1 MSYQSQIPTHSPKL
15 NLIELGRLHK
25 LKNRKSNINLVE
37 ENLLYYSG
45 DHWNFWIGPRTDESD
60 LHYTEVMNAISLV
73 FQSNNKIKECCDRNR
88 NALVGKRPNWYVSDF
103 LGNRATD
110 DTASIAEKLLMR
122 WIDKQYRMAIS
133 SESGL
138 TNAIAEATK
147 NMLVTGVGYL
157 RLWSP
162 RRFRNSPDLIT
173 RVALHSP
180 HPDSVVINRDSDE
193 FTSSIE
199 YHYTRD
205 NHSRVEVQTIDELTN
220 YTIFVTLDETGK
232 EIESETIALDLGGR
246 FSIFEMKS
254 PSLITDSIKRAQ
266 NAINF
271 TMTMMVRSAE
281 LAGFR
286 ERLILGAQPPGVW
299 DEDKKFIPDAEFRV
313 GAGQTAFLQ
322 GLPMMDELGG
332 LKGYTNPS
340 VFSSEPISPATFIDT
355 INAFVS
361 AIYYQ
366 FSQSHLLGSDLQLS
380 GVSREQ
386 ARQDFQTK
394 LGEHSD
400 IVAAAISGAYGS
412 ALMMLVQEDIGTYKN
427 LDVVVTLKLNATSPL
442 PEERDRLLKFQQA
455 GLLSKATAMNLSGY
469 VEDTDSEISLLNDEK
484 ANDNAVNDLT
494 SLVTSGIVDQPT
506 AEATLRSRRILAEN
520 TTSVDRGAEV
530 LNGN

>member
-1 MSYQSQIPTHSPKL
+1 MAKL
-15 NLIELGRLHK
+15 RRHD
-25 LKNRKSNINLVE
+25 INLVE
-37 ENLLYYSG
+37 ENLGYYSG
-45 DHWNFWIGPRTDESD
+45 ENHFSKWIGPKLNESD
-60 LHYTEVMNAISLV
+60 SHYDEVMSAIALV
-73 FQSNNKIKECCDRNR
+73 FQSNNKIAECVNRHR
-88 NALVGKRPNWYVSDF
+88 NAIVGLKPNWYISDF
-103 LGNRATD
+103 LGDRIED
-110 DTASIAEKLLMR
+110 DTASIAEKLLQR
-122 WIDKQYRMAIS
+122 WIDKQFRMAIS
-133 SESGL
+133 GESGL

-162 RRFRNSPDLIT
+162 RRYRNSPDLIT

-180 HPDSVVINRDSDE
+180 HPDSVVVNRDSDE
-193 FTSSIE
+193 FTESIE

-205 NHSRVEVQTIDELTN
+205 DLKRVEVQTIDELTN
-220 YTIFVTLDETGK
+220 YTIFTTLDESGK
-232 EIESETIALDLGGR
+232 EIEEETIALDLGGR
-246 FSIFEMKS
+246 FSIFEMRS
-254 PSLITDSIKRAQ
+254 PCLITDSIKRAQ

-281 LAGFR
+281 LGGFR

-322 GLPMMDELGG
+322 GLPMMDELGS

-412 ALMMLVQEDIGTYKN
+412 ALMMLVQEDIATYKN

-469 VEDTDSEISLLNDEK
+469 VDDTDSEISLIENEMRS
-484 ANDNAVNDLT
+484 DNAVNDLT
-494 SLVTSGIVDQPT
+494 NLLVSGAIDQPT
-506 AEATLRSRRILAEN
+506 AEATLKSKGRITVPETN
-520 TTSVDRGAEV
+520 TLSTVNQTNEI